1 MPFAGYKNMAECI
14 QAHSDKADPKA
25 YCAAIMKK
33 AEKDSS
39 MLSCWMCE
47 RASFATRDSL
57 EDHAEAVHTH
67 SEVHELL
74 RDAIRK
80 EHGKDNFLRDAADD
94 WVVWASYADDLNDDK
109 LLKASYTISD
119 NGAVTL
125 GKPVE
130 VRRKTTYPQVP
141 GGDETAWLQMDV
153 AATYECKDCS
163 KTFKS
168 LKAMTEHY
176 RNAHD
181 YDGGTAAKR
190 ALSSKTEKSSLD
202 TSKDY
207 STEKRKEM
215 EKKGWAMSG
224 GKFPIADCGDVG
236 DAISRLGQQKG
247 VSNAAVKKHIKKR
260 AKALGC
266 TNKLPDDW

>member
-1 MPFAGYKNMAECI
+1 MPFAGYKNMAECV

-25 YCAAIMKK
+25 YCASIMKK

-74 RDAIRK
+74 RKAIRE

-94 WVVWASYADDLNDDK
+94 WVVWASYADDPNDDK

-130 VRRKTTYPQVP
+130 VRRKTSYPQVP
-141 GGDETAWLQMDV
+141 GGEEAAWLQFV
-153 AATYECKDCS
+153 PKGQ
-163 KTFKS
+163 
-168 LKAMTEHY
+168 
-176 RNAHD
+176 RV
-181 YDGGTAAKR
+181 
-190 ALSSKTEKSSLD
+190 D

-215 EKKGWAMSG
+215 EKKGHAMKG
-224 GKFPIADCGDVG
+224 GKFPIADCGDVK
-236 DAISRLGQQKG
+236 DAISRLGSQKG
-247 VSNAAVKKHIKKR
+247 LSNAAVKRHIKKR
-260 AKALGC
+260 AKALNC
-266 TNKLPDDW
+266 SNLPDDW